1 MAKGSE
7 KLYSTAE
14 IMLATG
20 VGRGTVTNRAKKL
33 GFKRDGKGYTAE
45 QAFQIVTLP
54 LMSHRK
60 SEESAM
66 ELRDTLN
73 QMIEEKGV
81 PMCIVQ
87 NKKGEWQMEY
97 RK

>member
-1 MAKGSE
+1 MEKDSE
-7 KLYSTAE
+7 RLYTTAE

-20 VGRGTVTNRAKKL
+20 VGRGTVTNRAVKL
-33 GFKRDGKGYTAE
+33 GFKRDGQGYTAE

-54 LMSHRK
+54 IISHRK
-60 SEESAM
+60 SEEAAM
-66 ELRDTLN
+66 ELRERLN
-73 QMIEEKGV
+73 QMIKESGA

-87 NKKGEWQMEY
+87 NKNGEWQMEY